1 MPPTANHR
9 AFSKRAD
16 TLSRRRYSSTM
27 RTLRKSKRFD
37 VKIAALF
44 KTFRS
49 SPCSELKDNENYG
62 AYGGS
67 IIISNFQK
75 TCNLVVDK

>member
-1 MPPTANHR
+1 
-9 AFSKRAD
+9 
-16 TLSRRRYSSTM
+16 M

>member
-1 MPPTANHR
+1 
-9 AFSKRAD
+9 
-16 TLSRRRYSSTM
+16 M
-27 RTLRKSKRFD
+27 RILRKSKRFD
-37 VKIAALF
+37 VKVAALF

-49 SPCSELKDNENYG
+49 CPCSELKDNENCG

-75 TCNLVVDK
+75 TRNFVVYE